1 MYVGLETNNLFKIAR
16 LFMAPMTL
24 ILTGVI
30 LVSWGSVVIY
40 SKLFHKD
47 ETAIEKKLEE
57 VIEHNV
63 ENALNLP
70 EGTLDGRLN
79 FMVQPIEESQEDKKD

>member
-1 MYVGLETNNLFKIAR
+1 MFKISR

-24 ILTGVI
+24 ILTGV
-30 LVSWGSVVIY
+30 LLASWGSIVIY

-47 ETAIEKKLEE
+47 ETEVEKKLEE

-70 EGTLDGRLN
+70 EGTMDGKLG
-79 FMVQPIEESQEDKKD
+79 FMVQSVEEDKKD

>member
-1 MYVGLETNNLFKIAR
+1 
-16 LFMAPMTL
+16 MAPMTL
-24 ILTGVI
+24 ILAGVV

-70 EGTLDGRLN
+70 EGSLDGKLG
-79 FMVQPIEESQEDKKD
+79 FMVQPVEEDKKD